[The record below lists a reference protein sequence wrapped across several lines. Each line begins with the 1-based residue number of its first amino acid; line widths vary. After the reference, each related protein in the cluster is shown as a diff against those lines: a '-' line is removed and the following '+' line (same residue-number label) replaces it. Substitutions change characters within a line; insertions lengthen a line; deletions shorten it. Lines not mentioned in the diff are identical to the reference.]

1 MFLRRRQDLHRL
13 RSCTDWFFA
22 GWILRQ
28 PAQFAFDHFLQ
39 LRDLDIHFLE
49 DGGHQ
54 PAFLVKERLQQ
65 VQGAKKLVVSLLC
78 NFLSTLDGFGCFDGQ
93 FSRIK
98 GHDGKLRKTD
108 PRMRKEGTA
117 LRKEANVCPDG
128 SCQPV
133 FAADKPLCSFRAC
146 QNDPSSRSGGLS
158 AHEWHRKSDEMLFSL
173 ASQGLT
179 AVSLPNE
186 RGKMDVPT
194 CRGLIARLLRQ
205 VPFLLT

>member
-13 RSCTDWFFA
+13 GSCTDRFFT
-22 GWILRQ
+22 GGILWQ
-28 PAQFAFDHFLQ
+28 PPQFAVDHFLQ

-54 PAFLVKERLQQ
+54 PAFLVQERLQQ
-65 VQGAKKLVVSLLC
+65 VQGPQKLVVSLFC
-78 NFLSTLDGFGCFDGQ
+78 NFLSALNCFGRFDGE
-93 FSRIK
+93 FSGIK
-98 GHDGKLRKTD
+98 GHAGKLRKTD

-117 LRKEANVCPDG
+117 LGKEANLCPGG

-173 ASQGLT
+173 ASQGLR

-186 RGKMDVPT
+186 SGKLDVPT
-194 CRGLIARLLRQ
+194 
-205 VPFLLT
+205 